1 MERWIKKSDK
11 YEYVWLY
18 MNIYI
23 WPWKMKLSFTG
34 KWVELKIIVL
44 SKISQIEMSF
54 GYFPLYVESKRI
66 EKEESKRIEVEK
78 EIEKRKK
85 KRTWK

>member
-1 MERWIKKSDK
+1 M
-11 YEYVWLY
+11 
-18 MNIYI
+18 
-23 WPWKMKLSFTG
+23 
-34 KWVELKIIVL
+34 ELKIIVL

-85 KRTWK
+85 KRT